1 MCTDLL
7 LRTKDGNY
15 LFGRNI
21 DLEYNFNQSVYLVPR
36 NFAYKN
42 VLTGKIENGINGVS
56 YFFHMLNNVA
66 MSNYFVVTS
75 EGINGI
81 TQYTS
86 CMCQNSCIYYYNNY
100 NNSRINAVDMNKE
113 NLDSNE
119 IKNFSYFD
127 EMDINYQN

>member
-42 VLTGKIENGINGVS
+42 VVTGKIE
-56 YFFHMLNNVA
+56 
-66 MSNYFVVTS
+66 
-75 EGINGI
+75 NGI

-113 NLDSNE
+113 NLDSN
-119 IKNFSYFD
+119 
-127 EMDINYQN
+127 